1 MSLESEEIRYINWCE
16 GSKKRTSN
24 YTGDIFLTKKDRR
37 MFDRAFQQP
46 RVHVR
51 RSRKAR
57 RAKPL

>member
-1 MSLESEEIRYINWCE
+1 MNQSEYVKYVNWCN
-16 GSKKRTSN
+16 GSPKRTSN
-24 YTGDIFLTKKDRR
+24 NTGDVFLTKKDRR
-37 MFDRAFQQP
+37 MFDRAFQHP